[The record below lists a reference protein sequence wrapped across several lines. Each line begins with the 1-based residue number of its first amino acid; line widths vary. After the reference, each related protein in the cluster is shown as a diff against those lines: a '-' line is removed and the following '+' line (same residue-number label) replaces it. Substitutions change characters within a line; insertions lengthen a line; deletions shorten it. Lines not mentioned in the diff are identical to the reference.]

1 MYVRSGKNITKP
13 NLVGLVALEERVT
26 IMVHGV
32 SSTLLSVL
40 LVRVS
45 LCEGQIWRDRLLQL
59 SQGIRR
65 AADGD
70 GAAGLQYATR
80 CAYLYALC
88 AYTQI
93 VPR

>member
-26 IMVHGV
+26 IVHGV

-45 LCEGQIWRDRLLQL
+45 LCEGQIWRDRLQQL
-59 SQGIRR
+59 SACSSQQRS
-65 AADGD
+65 AV
-70 GAAGLQYATR
+70 QQNATR
-80 CAYLYALC
+80 RAYLYALC